1 MSKVVICL
9 PDKEMSALHRLAL
22 LEYRAPK
29 AQAALIIRK
38 ELERLGL
45 VAQEANGEGEKN
57 EHPVG
62 DGTESTEG
70 NQNVSKSS

>member
-1 MSKVVICL
+1 MAKVVIYL

-45 VAQEANGEGEKN
+45 VAQEANGEGKKN
-57 EHPVG
+57 DSPVG
-62 DGTESTEG
+62 DGPASIEG
-70 NQNVSKSS
+70 NQNDGKSS